1 MLYVDS
7 SALIKHYLQEAGTDA
22 LNAKLTEVSTQRSRV
37 FISTL
42 GYAEILAT
50 FARRLREKPS
60 LKKETDRLKREF
72 EYDWTLNLN
81 QVELDAGVLLQIP
94 RLVTDHPLKAADA
107 IHLASALRLRDA
119 LKLGIHTGTAS
130 GPVEFAASDKQLK
143 TAATAEG
150 FSVFDPES
158 KP

>member
-1 MLYVDS
+1 VLYVDS
-7 SALIKHYLQEAGTDA
+7 SALIKHYVREVGTDA
-22 LNAKLTEVSTQRSRV
+22 LNAKLSEVSVQRSEV
-37 FISTL
+37 FISKL

-50 FARRLREKPS
+50 FARRVRENPS
-60 LKKETDRLKREF
+60 LKAETDLLKREF
-72 EYDWTLNLN
+72 EYDWALNLN

-94 RLVTDHPLKAADA
+94 RLVTDYPLKAADA

-119 LKLGIHTGTAS
+119 LKLGVRLAAAS

-150 FSVFDPES
+150 FPVFDPERQ
-158 KP
+158 P